1 MLLKPAVYFRFS
13 YFVRISVLAGIISF
27 VPGRS
32 VAVEQPLLRFVQWND
47 VHACSPNASSYTL
60 ANKKLECL
68 VKMANEGA
76 TPFPKP
82 DFVIGL
88 GDMVHRNQ
96 AEDFGFLKTKLALL
110 KCPYYPVIGN
120 HEGTGY
126 SAAFG
131 AERVNYTFQAAGIQF
146 IILDTSSGVKD
157 VARNQWIQKVFEAS
171 PGVPKILCCHVPLAT
186 MREERVLPRS
196 FGCVDYFH
204 TIDPTLQKIVADPE
218 NNVVA
223 VLSGHL
229 HLTGV
234 VKENDIHHIVTSGT
248 ASYPC
253 DFAYYEVFHDRIHVQ
268 MVTLP
273 EVLVTPDTDIH
284 GPPRWPTAYTDSNHL
299 THYSYVAG
307 NPSER
312 SFDIPISLPDLSA
325 PSCSAVGPPE

>member
-1 MLLKPAVYFRFS
+1 MPIEEGFEV
-13 YFVRISVLAGIISF
+13 F
-27 VPGRS
+27 VP
-32 VAVEQPLLRFVQWND
+32 QLF
-47 VHACSPNASSYTL
+47 
-60 ANKKLECL
+60 
-68 VKMANEGA
+68 
-76 TPFPKP
+76 
-82 DFVIGL
+82 
-88 GDMVHRNQ
+88 
-96 AEDFGFLKTKLALL
+96 
-110 KCPYYPVIGN
+110 
-120 HEGTGY
+120 
-126 SAAFG
+126 AF
-131 AERVNYTFQAAGIQF
+131 R
-146 IILDTSSGVKD
+146 L
-157 VARNQWIQKVFEAS
+157 FEAVAHAGQGEKFQRD
-171 PGVPKILCCHVPLAT
+171 PCALCRVAHDLELAEWHPAILAT

-273 EVLVTPDTDIH
+273 EELVTPDTDIH